1 MVHPASL
8 NDLKGE
14 AVMKDLFS
22 TGKNVSPQERGKSA
36 QEGNNLLQ
44 RIIRLFLVDTD
55 NGKNR
60 DLIYDPYGSEIEKA
74 WKDFEKGSKSH

>member
-22 TGKNVSPQERGKSA
+22 TGKNVSPQEHSKST
-36 QEGNNLLQ
+36 QEGNNLLK
-44 RIIRLFLVDTD
+44 RIIRLFLVD

-74 WKDFEKGSKSH
+74 WQDFEKGSKSH